1 MVKVAPAPVLDGDA
15 GKDRDKVAAA
25 AGKYAA
31 RNDWLSRWDGGDFTT
46 RPLQDVRQTNV
57 LQVLC
62 VMWNLHGKSYPE
74 AASRLLAKQHLGDG
88 AQHHLYVVAT
98 AECERSIAKSVLAP
112 KKKKW
117 EAALDAVL
125 GDECALIASASLCAM
140 HIAIYARKEIA
151 GELSDVQV
159 KSVATGWGGFIGNK
173 GGIRVAFTFGGT
185 SFCFVSAHLPSGQ
198 KKASKRDKAAKK
210 VLPSLETCDYAF
222 VLGDLNYRVNLS
234 REEAEQKIALGDGN
248 ALLAQ
253 DQLLPR
259 LGLAP
264 WEAYAEGAIEFA
276 PTYKLDAGTDRYDTS
291 KKRRVPSW
299 TDRILYKD
307 HPSVKLV
314 AYNALKDVRLS
325 DHRPVFAQFDVGVR
339 DTSTGKGLEAPK
351 PRRVT
356 SRGCSI
362 M

>member
-1 MVKVAPAPVLDGDA
+1 LDEDA
-15 GKDRDKVAAA
+15 GQDREKVAAA
-25 AGKYAA
+25 AVKYAA
-31 RNDWLSRWDGGDFTT
+31 RNDWLARWDGGDFTA
-46 RPLQDVRQTNV
+46 RPLQDLRKTNV

-62 VMWNLHGKSYPE
+62 VQWNLHGKAYPE
-74 AASRLLAKQHLGDG
+74 AVSRLLAKQHLGDS
-88 AQHHLYVVAT
+88 ARHHLYVVGT
-98 AECERSIAKSVLAP
+98 AECERSIAKSEIAP

-125 GDECALIASASLCAM
+125 GEECALIASASLCAM
-140 HIAIYARKEIA
+140 HLAIYARKEIA
-151 GELSDVQV
+151 GELSDVKV
-159 KSVATGWGGFIGNK
+159 KAVATGWGGLIGNK
-173 GGIRVAFTFGGT
+173 GGIRVSFTFGST
-185 SFCFVSAHLPSGQ
+185 SFLFVNTHLPSGQ
-198 KKASKRDKAAKK
+198 KKAEKRDKAAKK
-210 VLPSLETCDYAF
+210 VLPPADACDYAF
-222 VLGDLNYRVNLS
+222 VLGDLNYRVDLS
-234 REEAEQKIALGDGN
+234 REEAEKMIALGDGN
-248 ALLAQ
+248 ALLAK
-253 DQLLPR
+253 DQLAPR
-259 LGLAP
+259 LGAAP

-314 AYNALKDVRLS
+314 AYNSLKDVRLS

-339 DTSTGKGLEAPK
+339 DTTQSAVGLEIPK

-356 SRGCSI
+356 SRGCSV